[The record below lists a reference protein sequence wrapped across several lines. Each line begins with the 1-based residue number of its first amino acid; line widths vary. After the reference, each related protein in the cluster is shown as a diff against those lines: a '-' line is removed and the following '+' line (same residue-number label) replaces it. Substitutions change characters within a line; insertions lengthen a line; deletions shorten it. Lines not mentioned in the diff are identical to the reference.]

1 MLRTPRRFAL
11 LLLGL
16 LLPLSGLPDAAA
28 EGERDLEPV
37 PRVVLFSDPG
47 HRDHDLDTQR
57 AVEATIQRSFASL
70 GSVVDARD
78 LLVRRFGVLS
88 VPGLLTVLQRRS
100 NQTEGWNAAL
110 TVAALRD
117 TEGPAL
123 ELKALLRPLV
133 RTVATSANPH
143 DRAFAAI
150 ALGCF
155 HWPEEELPP
164 LTKQR
169 AGWYAA
175 VPGPQILAERGSRA
189 MAEARKELLRLSN
202 GETAF
207 VRASALLAL
216 AKIGGPEVRAAHAAR
231 ELDPFSNPA
240 PHRADLLARAFL
252 VMGESKPYLQALR
265 HEETPRRAAAA
276 LAIAVALLQEKRAA
290 WTSDAGTLLKALK
303 SVKIKPQLADG
314 AEAVFARGICALQ
327 NQANDE
333 WKLLWKLA
341 KLATTERAAAEAAA
355 QVLRFC
361 ELPWFV
367 EDVVTWASQPPADLK
382 PSVLAMVLLRA
393 GEQGS
398 PEAIDGLLEWVR
410 SRAKRPVPTARWDP
424 RWYAAIGLMR
434 ALHEGRIRPKS
445 DRVRV
450 IEGLRKTAT
459 LVMDKKAPFRE
470 ALARVL
476 DTHGDRLAA
485 AREQALYRLPLAD
498 LRRLE
503 TAFTCPHGLMTRDP
517 IDACVLRVN
526 AVVQEIFGLDGII
539 PWKQGETKQ
548 MPERFLKRHL
558 DRFPY
563 FSRLE
568 FLERRGAR
576 PYPRLA
582 PDAEGIDR

>member
-1 MLRTPRRFAL
+1 MPRTLRRSAL
-11 LLLGL
+11 LLLAL
-16 LLPLSGLPDAAA
+16 LLPLAGLPQAAA

-37 PRVVLFSDPG
+37 PRVVLFSDPSDG
-47 HRDHDLDTQR
+47 GHDLETQR
-57 AVEATIQRSFASL
+57 VIEAEIQRSFASL
-70 GSVVDARD
+70 GTVVAAREV
-78 LLVRRFGVLS
+78 LVRRFGVLS
-88 VPGLLTVLQRRS
+88 VPALLAALQRS

-110 TVAALRD
+110 TTAGLRD

-133 RTVATSANPH
+133 RTLSTSANPH

-155 HWPEEELPP
+155 HWPDAELPP
-164 LTKQR
+164 LTDER

-175 VPGPQILAERGSRA
+175 VPGPQVLAERGSRA
-189 MAEARKELLRLSN
+189 MAEARKELVRLSN

-216 AKIGGPEVRAAHAAR
+216 AKIGGPEVRAAHAER
-231 ELDPFSNPA
+231 PLDPFTNPT
-240 PHRADLLARAFL
+240 PHRADLLTRAFL
-252 VMGESKPYLQALR
+252 VMGEAKPYLQALR

-276 LAIAVALLQEKRAA
+276 LAVAVALLQENRAA
-290 WTSDAGTLLKALK
+290 WTTDSDEILKTLK
-303 SVKIKPQLADG
+303 SVAIKPQLSDG

-327 NQANDE
+327 NQSNDE
-333 WKLLWKLA
+333 WKLLWKIA
-341 KLATTERAAAEAAA
+341 RLATTERAAAEAAA

-361 ELPWFV
+361 DMPWFR
-367 EDVVTWASQPPADLK
+367 EAVVTWAAQPPADLK

-398 PEAIDGLLEWVR
+398 PEAIDGLLAWLR
-410 SRAKRPVPTARWDP
+410 SRSKRPIPTTRWDP
-424 RWYAAIGLMR
+424 RWYAAVGLMR
-434 ALHEGRIRPKS
+434 ALHEGRIRPKQE
-445 DRVRV
+445 RARV
-450 IEGLRKTAT
+450 IEGLRKSASQI
-459 LVMDKKAPFRE
+459 MDKKAPFRE

-476 DTHGDRLAA
+476 ATHGNRLAA
-485 AREQALYRLPLAD
+485 AGEKALYRLPLAD

-503 TAFTCPHGLMTRDP
+503 AAFTCPHGLMTRDA

-539 PWKQGETKQ
+539 PWKSGETKQ
-548 MPERFLKRHL
+548 MPERFLKRYL
-558 DRFPY
+558 DLYPY

-568 FLERRGAR
+568 FRERRGAR
-576 PYPRLA
+576 PYPRLPPGA
-582 PDAEGIDR
+582 QGIDR